1 MKLYYTSNTY
11 YGGDTVKESLDIL
24 LDIQKSYTQL
34 LKQMTHLHTVTIAEW
49 QLLQNVADGSNTQ
62 SELVSTTKLDVSTL
76 SRQLSKLVKKD
87 LLAIEKMGE
96 KPTERKKYLYT
107 MTNKGQEVLRK
118 MDQDFTQLKDSL
130 FSQWTKEEQN
140 LLKILLNRLN
150 TSFNRIEN

>member
-87 LLAIEKMGE
+87 LLAIEKNG
-96 KPTERKKYLYT
+96 
-107 MTNKGQEVLRK
+107 
-118 MDQDFTQLKDSL
+118 
-130 FSQWTKEEQN
+130 
-140 LLKILLNRLN
+140 
-150 TSFNRIEN
+150 